1 MKKTFYAYKNDKIG
15 YFLNPF
21 TTPYTQEEMKEVIKR
36 SIKEAKPEDH
46 VEELSLYEM
55 FVMDDKTGK
64 ITTCEQYPEYVCS
77 LSEFMDYG
85 RNEENAKE
93 N

>member
-1 MKKTFYAYKNDKIG
+1 MKKTFYAYKNDKMG

-21 TTPYTQEEMKEVIKR
+21 TAPYSQDEMKEVVKR

-64 ITTCEQYPEYVCS
+64 IEKAPNMPEFICS

-85 RNEENAKE
+85 KDRENK
-93 N
+93 ND